1 MANFL
6 NLALAITS
14 SFVSFALIGAA
25 SKFIFEIIFGY
36 IIILFSISSSP
47 SNVLRIDSTINLL
60 QFLVAISF
68 AILIFKKTRKPKS
81 KK

>member
-1 MANFL
+1 MVNFF
-6 NLALAITS
+6 NFVLAITS

-36 IIILFSISSSP
+36 IIILLSISISP
-47 SNVLRIDSTINLL
+47 SNALHIDSTINLL
-60 QFLVAISF
+60 RFLVAISF
-68 AILIFKKTRKPKS
+68 AIFIFKKIRKPKT